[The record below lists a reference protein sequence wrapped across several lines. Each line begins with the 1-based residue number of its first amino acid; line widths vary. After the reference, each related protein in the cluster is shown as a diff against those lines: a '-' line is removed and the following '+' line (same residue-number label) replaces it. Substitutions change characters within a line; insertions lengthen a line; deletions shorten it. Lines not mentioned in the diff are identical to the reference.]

1 MLNFLLN
8 NLNRKTKQVIV
19 VFNDFLIFIIT
30 MWLSFSV
37 RYDEL
42 YVFRE
47 NDLIIIFCC
56 LVIFYSST
64 FFFGIY
70 NQIFRYASYSA
81 ALQVT
86 YAVIVYGFLS
96 FILLSTIQELFGW
109 NGPRSVSIIHSTLII
124 ILIVLSRYII
134 SEILKKNNKKLDNKK
149 NLAIYGISQTA
160 IQIAR
165 SAQLDENYLVVC
177 FVDEDKNNIG
187 KKIFNIPVISIN
199 TLK

>member
-1 MLNFLLN
+1 
-8 NLNRKTKQVIV
+8 
-19 VFNDFLIFIIT
+19 

-96 FILLSTIQELFGW
+96 LYYCPQFKSCSVGMGQE
-109 NGPRSVSIIHSTLII
+109 V
-124 ILIVLSRYII
+124 
-134 SEILKKNNKKLDNKK
+134 
-149 NLAIYGISQTA
+149 
-160 IQIAR
+160 
-165 SAQLDENYLVVC
+165 
-177 FVDEDKNNIG
+177 
-187 KKIFNIPVISIN
+187 
-199 TLK
+199 